1 MGEPTQQPETEN
13 YSLFWTLF
21 IIVVANI
28 IIATAIFINVI
39 NIWNVVEALVVIDV
53 LLVVLVFIGQKRHE
67 KVKDKG
73 LSATTFSRKMFNI
86 ISGLIFAFLI
96 FLFQPPLALFILFGV
111 DFAFGFHELVYVKFK
126 TRMYFTK
133 AFIALG
139 RQSEPF
145 KPYLASI
152 MALLGFT
159 IALGFQTFLFMY
171 FNIPN
176 PTFTGAMVYIA
187 TILIWGIG
195 DTAAYFAGTRLGK
208 HHLPYNKKKTWEGFC
223 GNMGVGIA
231 IGLLFFSPLVLS
243 FMTPVWWI
251 IIAISGGIGA
261 AFFESVN
268 LHLDDNFVSVALTGL
283 LLGLLTTAA
292 AIL

>member
-1 MGEPTQQPETEN
+1 
-13 YSLFWTLF
+13 
-21 IIVVANI
+21 
-28 IIATAIFINVI
+28 
-39 NIWNVVEALVVIDV
+39 
-53 LLVVLVFIGQKRHE
+53 
-67 KVKDKG
+67 
-73 LSATTFSRKMFNI
+73 
-86 ISGLIFAFLI
+86 
-96 FLFQPPLALFILFGV
+96 
-111 DFAFGFHELVYVKFK
+111 
-126 TRMYFTK
+126 
-133 AFIALG
+133 
-139 RQSEPF
+139 
-145 KPYLASI
+145 
-152 MALLGFT
+152 
-159 IALGFQTFLFMY
+159 MY

-176 PTFTGAMVYIA
+176 PTFTGAMVYID

-195 DTAAYFAGTRLGK
+195 DTVAYFAGTRLGK

-251 IIAISGGIGA
+251 IIAISGGVGT

-268 LHLDDNFVSVALTGL
+268 LRLDDNFVSVALTGL

>member
-1 MGEPTQQPETEN
+1 MVEPTQQPEQET
-13 YSLFWTLF
+13 YSLFWTIL
-21 IIVVANI
+21 IIAVANL
-28 IIATAIFINVI
+28 IIATALFVSLTY
-39 NIWNVVEALVVIDV
+39 IWLVLGALAVLDA
-53 LLVVLVFIGQKRHE
+53 LLVFFIIIGQKRHE
-67 KVKDKG
+67 KVKDKDIT
-73 LSATTFSRKMFNI
+73 ATTFSRKMFNI
-86 ISGLIFAFLI
+86 ISGLLFAVFIAIFTPI
-96 FLFQPPLALFILFGV
+96 IALFILLGV

-139 RQSEPF
+139 RQSAPF

-152 MALLGFT
+152 MALFGFT
-159 IALGFQTFLFMY
+159 VALGFQTFMFQY

-176 PTFTGAMVYIA
+176 YSYTVTMVYIA

-195 DTAAYFAGTRLGK
+195 DTVAYFAGTRLGK

-243 FMTPVWWI
+243 FMTPVWWL
-251 IIAISGGIGA
+251 IIAILGGVGG

-268 LHLDDNFVSVALTGL
+268 LYLDDNFVSVALEGL
-283 LLGLLTTAA
+283 LLGLLTIAVVT
-292 AIL
+292 L